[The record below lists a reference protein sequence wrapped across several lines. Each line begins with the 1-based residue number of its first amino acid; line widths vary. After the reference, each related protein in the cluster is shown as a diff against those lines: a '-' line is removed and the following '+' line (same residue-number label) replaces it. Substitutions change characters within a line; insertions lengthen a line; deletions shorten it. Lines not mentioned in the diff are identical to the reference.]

1 MTVLKG
7 MLEGD
12 AGVEDGAELS
22 NDEYD
27 AQLLRE
33 YLKAK
38 RRGDIKYD
46 LGPPLSSWE
55 DGKFAHENDDAWELL
70 SKELDDL
77 GLDKG
82 EAIAIV
88 KRERGTLPHQ
98 LESWWETGKGA
109 AQIKWGTKGS
119 FDRCVRLAVEK
130 AEMTPESAKGFC
142 AKRHHGATGKWP
154 NEGKEQ
160 IMVTEARQV
169 DADGLDDSWDD
180 LSDLPDLTG
189 LDVTDFEAVS
199 EPESKAEV
207 NEDIE
212 RGRFAKLAKSLAAKG
227 AQNAKALAAFIGRKK
242 YGKKAFQAMASAARK
257 KKSSK
262 KDAPPRDPL
271 YRFGEKI
278 ELEWPRSEDGMPTLN
293 GHFAVFN
300 RWTEINSIFEGHF
313 MERISPGAF
322 SKTFQEN
329 RDHIRVLF
337 QHGRDNAI
345 GDKPLGPID
354 TLEEDDVGARYEV
367 PMLDTAYNREL
378 IPGLK
383 ANLYGASFRMRVT
396 REDMVLPD
404 HPNHPGPSDYNPD
417 GLPERDIKEIAC
429 SEFGPVTFPAYKT
442 ATAGVRSITDEML
455 ALLFTREPERFLEL
469 IRAVNPDLFEKVP
482 KVEAPKEEP
491 KEPERDEP
499 KELPKLTV
507 VKRRDLDLER
517 AYARIRRAARE
528 ADRV

>member
-1 MTVLKG
+1 

-12 AGVEDGAELS
+12 SGKDESDELS

-27 AQLLRE
+27 AQLLLE

-38 RRGDIKYD
+38 QQGDIKYD
-46 LGPPLSSWE
+46 LGPPRSSWE
-55 DGKFAHENDDAWELL
+55 DGTFAHNNDDAWELL
-70 SKELDDL
+70 SEQLAEMELD
-77 GLDKG
+77 KE

-130 AEMTPESAKGFC
+130 AQMTPESAKGFC

-160 IMVTEARQV
+160 VMVGEARQV
-169 DADGLDDSWDD
+169 DQDGLDDSWDD

-189 LDVTDFEAVS
+189 LDVSDFEAVEKSLDMS
-199 EPESKAEV
+199 EFDSRTTEV
-207 NEDIE
+207 EE
-212 RGRFAKLAKSLAAKG
+212 RGRFQKLAAKLAAKG
-227 AQNAKALAAFIGRKK
+227 AKNAKALAAYIGRKK
-242 YGKKAFQAMASAARK
+242 YGKKAFQAMAAAAHKR
-257 KKSSK
+257 KSSK

-271 YRFGEKI
+271 YRFGEAI
-278 ELEWPRSEDGMPTLN
+278 ELDWPRSEDGMPTLH
-293 GHFAVFN
+293 GHFAVFD

-313 MERISPGAF
+313 MEKISPGAF

-329 RDHIRVLF
+329 REKIRVLF

-354 TLEEDDVGARYEV
+354 ILEEDNVGARYEV
-367 PMLDTAYNREL
+367 PMLDTSYNRDL

-396 REDMVLPD
+396 RENMLPSDHPD
-404 HPNHPGPSDYNPD
+404 HPGKSDYNPD

-429 SEFGPVTFPAYKT
+429 SEFGPVTFPAYQS

-455 ALLFTREPERFLEL
+455 ALLFTKEPERFLEL
-469 IRAVNPDLFEKVP
+469 IRSVNPEIF
-482 KVEAPKEEP
+482 AAMPKEDEP
-491 KEPERDEP
+491 EPESERDEP
-499 KELPKLTV
+499 GSEGPEPLVV
-507 VKRRDLDLER
+507 VKRRDLDIER